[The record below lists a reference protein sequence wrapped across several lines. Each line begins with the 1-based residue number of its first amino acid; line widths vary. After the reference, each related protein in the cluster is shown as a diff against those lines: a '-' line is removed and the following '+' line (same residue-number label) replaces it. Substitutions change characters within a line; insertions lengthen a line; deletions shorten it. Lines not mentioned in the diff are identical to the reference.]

1 MNSMRNITI
10 KQLRLLAAAAR
21 GGSFAAAAAAC
32 HVTPP
37 AVTMQMRQLEADV
50 GLPLFERDGR
60 GFGLTAAGR
69 EILAAAERIDAVLAD
84 CAAGL
89 AALKSLASG
98 RVAVGV
104 VSTAKY
110 FAPQMLAAFA
120 RAHPG
125 IDIELVIGNREDTIA
140 AFKSGRLDIAVMGRP
155 PEDVEVESALIGDH
169 PQVIIAPPDHPLAK
183 RRSIAPQDLA
193 GETILMREAGSGTRS
208 VAERFL
214 AIHGIKPRIGMEI
227 GSNETI
233 KQAVMAG
240 LGIAF
245 ISAHTIAAEID
256 DGRLVVLDVIGLPE
270 IRQWFV
276 VRSAAK
282 RLMPAARALRDFL
295 VTEGRRF
302 LPNVKVSRS
311 RRSMMSGVGGTARP
325 RASRQPQKVR
335 EY

>member
-1 MNSMRNITI
+1 MRHVTV
-10 KQLRLLAAAAR
+10 KQLRLLTAAAR
-21 GGSFAAAAAAC
+21 GGSFTAAAEAC

-37 AVTMQMRQLEADV
+37 AVTMQMQQLEAEA
-50 GLPLFERDGR
+50 GLPLFERNGR
-60 GFGLTAAGR
+60 GFALTAAGR
-69 EILAAAERIDAVLAD
+69 EVLAAAERIELALAD

-98 RVAVGV
+98 RVTVGV

-120 RAHPG
+120 RIHPG

-140 AFKSGRLDIAVMGRP
+140 AFKSGRLDVAIMGRP

-169 PQVIIAPPDHPLAK
+169 PQVIIAPPDHPLAR
-183 RRSIAPQDLA
+183 RRSIPPREIAEQTL
-193 GETILMREAGSGTRS
+193 LMREVGSGTRLL
-208 VAERFL
+208 AERFL
-214 AIHGIKPRIGMEI
+214 AKHGIKPHIGMEI

-245 ISAHTIAAEID
+245 ISAHTIAAEIA
-256 DGRLVVLDVIGLPE
+256 DGRLVVLDVAGLPE

-276 VRSAAK
+276 VRPAAK
-282 RLMPAARALRDFL
+282 RMMPAARTLRDFL
-295 VTEGRRF
+295 VAEGRRF
-302 LPNVKVSRS
+302 LPSVEPPGQRAKPPAPA
-311 RRSMMSGVGGTARP
+311 RRPARAAAKKAD
-325 RASRQPQKVR
+325 R
-335 EY
+335 